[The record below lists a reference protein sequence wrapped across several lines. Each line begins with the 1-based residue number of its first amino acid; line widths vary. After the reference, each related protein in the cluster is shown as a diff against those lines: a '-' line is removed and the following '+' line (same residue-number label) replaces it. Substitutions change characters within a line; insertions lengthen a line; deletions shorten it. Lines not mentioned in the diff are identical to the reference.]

1 MTTGHAMPGAQNASP
16 QGAIILGGAHGS
28 LEIARSLGRRGI
40 RVWVVT
46 DDNPLAKASRYV
58 ETSFAWAGPRD
69 DGALAFLTE
78 LCRAHDLHGW
88 VLFAGSDDDL
98 CFVARN
104 HATLCGL
111 FTLTTPPWEAV
122 RFAYDK
128 RQMNIRAAELDI
140 AHPHTRYPRTAE
152 DLADDLAEAEL
163 AFPVIL
169 KPSIREGRNAF
180 VDAKAWRVNHPHEL
194 AGRYAA
200 AKALVG
206 ADTIM
211 IQELIPGSGTAQY
224 SYAAVWDRGTQV
236 GALVARRRRQYPV
249 EFGFT
254 STFVETADAPEVAAA
269 AARFLASINY
279 SGLVEIEFKY
289 DARDGRYKILD
300 VNARAWTW
308 MALGA
313 AAGIDFPALQWAL
326 ACGDQMAPLAARPG
340 VGWLYFSRDL
350 AASIHEMAAGRLSV
364 FDYLRSLS
372 QTSARAVFAFDDPWP
387 AVIDIPLSAAR
398 VVTRRLSRRSRSA
411 TVPLQSARLP
421 S

>member
-1 MTTGHAMPGAQNASP
+1 MTEREDMPVSRSEAPKGALV
-16 QGAIILGGAHGS
+16 LGGAHGS

-40 RVWVVT
+40 RVWLLT
-46 DDNPLAKASRYV
+46 DDNPLAKSSRYV
-58 ETSFAWAGPRD
+58 ERSFDWAGPRD

-78 LCRAHDLHGW
+78 LCRRHDLHGW

-98 CFVARN
+98 CLVAQN
-104 HATLCGL
+104 HSALTGF
-111 FTLTTPPWEAV
+111 FTLTTPHWDTA

-128 RQMNIRAAELDI
+128 RQMNIRAAELGI
-140 AHPHTRYPRTAE
+140 AHPRTRYPRTA
-152 DLADDLAEAEL
+152 DDLTDNLADGALS
-163 AFPVIL
+163 FPVIL

-180 VDAKAWRVNHPHEL
+180 VDAKAWRVDHPHQLGE
-194 AGRYAA
+194 RYMA

-211 IQELIPGSGTAQY
+211 IQELVPGDGTAQY
-224 SYAAVWDRGTQV
+224 SYAAIWDRGAPV

-254 STFVETADAPEVAAA
+254 STFVETADAPDVEAAA
-269 AARFLASINY
+269 VRFLASIDY

-289 DARDGRYKILD
+289 DARDRLYKILD

-313 AAGIDFPALQWAL
+313 AAGIDFPAMQWAL
-326 ACGDQMAPLAARPG
+326 ACGEPIAPAVAASG
-340 VGWLYFSRDL
+340 ISWLYFPRDL
-350 AASIHEMAAGRLSV
+350 AASLHEMAAGKLSPLG
-364 FDYLRSLS
+364 YLRSLRRF
-372 QTSARAVFAFDDPWP
+372 SASAVFAFDDPWP
-387 AVIDIPLSAAR
+387 AVIDIPLSAVR
-398 VVTRRLSRRSRSA
+398 VVTRRLARRNRNTA
-411 TVPLQSARLP
+411 AALQSARLP

>member
-1 MTTGHAMPGAQNASP
+1 MSMGDAMPGVQTASP
-16 QGAIILGGAHGS
+16 QGAVVLGGAHGS

-40 RVWVVT
+40 RVWLVT
-46 DDNPLAKASRYV
+46 DDNPLAKSSRYV
-58 ETSFAWAGPRD
+58 EKSFAWAGPRD

-78 LCRAHDLHGW
+78 LCRARDLRGW

-98 CFVARN
+98 CFVAQN
-104 HATLCGL
+104 HSALGGL
-111 FTLTTPPWEAV
+111 FTLTTPPWDAV

-128 RQMNIRAAELDI
+128 RQMNIRAAELGI
-140 AHPHTRYPRTAE
+140 AHPHTRYPRT
-152 DLADDLAEAEL
+152 ADDLAEAEL

-180 VDAKAWRVNHPHEL
+180 VDAKAWRVDHPREL
-194 AGRYAA
+194 AARYAA

-211 IQELIPGSGTAQY
+211 IQELIPGSGAVQY
-224 SYAAVWDRGTQV
+224 SYAAVWDRGAPV

-254 STFVETADAPEVAAA
+254 STFVETADAPEVADA
-269 AARFLASINY
+269 AARFLASIDY

-308 MALGA
+308 IALGA

-326 ACGDQMAPLAARPG
+326 ACGEKTAPLAARSG
-340 VGWLYFSRDL
+340 VSWLYFPRDF
-350 AASIHEMAAGRLSV
+350 AASMHEIAAGRLSA
-364 FDYLRSLS
+364 FDYLRSLNRS
-372 QTSARAVFAFDDPWP
+372 SARAVFALDDPWP

-398 VVTRRLSRRSRSA
+398 VVTRRLSRRNRNA
-411 TVPLQSARLP
+411 TAALQSARL
-421 S
+421 SS

>member
-1 MTTGHAMPGAQNASP
+1 MTMGDAMPGALRASP
-16 QGAIILGGAHGS
+16 QGAIVLGGAHGS

-40 RVWVVT
+40 RVWVIT
-46 DDNPLAKASRYV
+46 DDNPLAKSSRYV
-58 ETSFAWAGPRD
+58 ERSFTWAGPRD

-78 LCRAHDLHGW
+78 LCRAHDLRGW

-98 CFVARN
+98 CFVALN
-104 HATLCGL
+104 HSALGGL

-128 RQMNIRAAELDI
+128 RQMNNRAAELGI
-140 AHPHTRYPRTAE
+140 AHPQTRYPRAAD
-152 DLADDLAEAEL
+152 DLANDLAEAEL

-180 VDAKAWRVNHPHEL
+180 VDAKAWRVDHPHEL
-194 AGRYAA
+194 AARYAA

-224 SYAAVWDRGTQV
+224 SYAAVWDRGAPA

-326 ACGDQMAPLAARPG
+326 ARGEKIAPLAARPG

-350 AASIHEMAAGRLSV
+350 AASIQEMAAGRLSAL
-364 FDYLRSLS
+364 DYLRSLNQS
-372 QTSARAVFAFDDPWP
+372 SARAVFALDDPWP

-398 VVTRRLSRRSRSA
+398 VVTRRLSRRNRNA
-411 TVPLQSARLP
+411 TAALQSARLP